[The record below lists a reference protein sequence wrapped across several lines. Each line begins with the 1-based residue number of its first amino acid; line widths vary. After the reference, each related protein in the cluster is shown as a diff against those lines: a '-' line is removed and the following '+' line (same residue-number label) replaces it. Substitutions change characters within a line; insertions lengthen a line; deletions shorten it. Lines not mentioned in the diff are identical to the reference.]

1 MAPSLPGSSGRRGGA
16 RNSLRASS
24 LTIERQDSESEDF
37 GGRNSPS
44 RSKRPARQ
52 AAVISRPRGRPPK
65 AQQQQQQEDE
75 DEDEEVE
82 EAEDEEMEVD
92 DKESSQGPIGDEE
105 EIEGEIDE
113 VGETKITKD
122 GELLGGRQYKCRS
135 FKLPERGDRIY
146 MLSMDPAR
154 VLGFRD
160 SYLFFLKNPQLVR
173 VNTTVEERQWMI
185 EHGMLMANFKSK
197 LIAVVTARSIFKSF
211 GAKIIKG
218 GKSRVDDYFES
229 NASEDAIDDSEGDA
243 TSRTGDDTVASGS
256 TGYNNHMEDHSSP
269 APSKRKYTLMHEDS
283 ARQITDLN
291 WQYESAMAV
300 RALNSRLKELR
311 KGNPKFLDPHTNIE
325 QIPTILQPTRCDV
338 HVVPDKGSSPSPQ
351 GAETEKEESAILSVP
366 RSIGPQVDANV
377 KVEIKPGAPLPPLIH
392 DASVWAVIPED
403 IRRVL
408 EEAEITQNQDNAEND
423 GMTRFPISLLSGQY
437 QAAYPLHQTRFQRPY
452 NIVLPQGMTPHA
464 HYIRHLWSTQP
475 HPEPI
480 LMEQETR
487 PGDRHPS
494 KKKST
499 DQQPQQQYQQQPP
512 QMPPHPQHPQHP
524 QHLQQHPQQQQQG
537 VPYQMQPY
545 QQHSQQYQQPQQ
557 QQHLGASMPIQ
568 ASTSRRR

>member
-44 RSKRPARQ
+44 RSKRPTRQ

-65 AQQQQQQEDE
+65 AQQQQQELDDE
-75 DEDEEVE
+75 DEDEVE
-82 EAEDEEMEVD
+82 EEADDDGMEVD
-92 DKESSQGPIGDEE
+92 DKENSERPIGDEE
-105 EIEGEIDE
+105 EIEGEVDE
-113 VGETKITKD
+113 IGETKVTKD

-185 EHGMLMANFKSK
+185 EQGMLMANFKSK

-218 GKSRVDDYFES
+218 GKSRVDDYFEA
-229 NASEDAIDDSEGDA
+229 NASDDAIDDSEGDA
-243 TSRTGDDTVASGS
+243 TSRTGDDTAASGS
-256 TGYNNHMEDHSSP
+256 TGHINQVEDHPSP
-269 APSKRKYTLMHEDS
+269 GPSKRKHTLMHEDS

-291 WQYESAMAV
+291 WQYESAVAV

-311 KGNPKFLDPHTNIE
+311 KENPKFLDPHTNIE
-325 QIPTILQPTRCDV
+325 QIPTITQPTRCHV
-338 HVVPDKGSSPSPQ
+338 HVVPETHPSSKPQ
-351 GAETEKEESAILSVP
+351 GGESGREEATVLSIP
-366 RSIGPQVDANV
+366 RSIGPQVDTNV
-377 KVEIKPGAPLPPLIH
+377 KIEIKPGAPLPPLIH
-392 DASVWAVIPED
+392 DADVWAVIPED

-408 EEAEITQNQDNAEND
+408 EEEAEIAQSREYDDNNEVS
-423 GMTRFPISLLSGQY
+423 RFPISLLSGQY
-437 QAAYPLHQTRFQRPY
+437 QAAYPL
-452 NIVLPQGMTPHA
+452 
-464 HYIRHLWSTQP
+464 
-475 HPEPI
+475 
-480 LMEQETR
+480 
-487 PGDRHPS
+487 
-494 KKKST
+494 
-499 DQQPQQQYQQQPP
+499 
-512 QMPPHPQHPQHP
+512 
-524 QHLQQHPQQQQQG
+524 
-537 VPYQMQPY
+537 
-545 QQHSQQYQQPQQ
+545 
-557 QQHLGASMPIQ
+557 
-568 ASTSRRR
+568 

>member
-1 MAPSLPGSSGRRGGA
+1 MAPSLPGSSGSRRGGP

-24 LTIERQDSESEDF
+24 QTVEKQDSDSEDV
-37 GGRNSPS
+37 GRNSPS
-44 RSKRPARQ
+44 RSKRPSRQ
-52 AAVISRPRGRPPK
+52 TAPRPRGRPPK
-65 AQQQQQQEDE
+65 VQQVQQEE
-75 DEDEEVE
+75 EEEEEEVE
-82 EAEDEEMEVD
+82 EDVDGMEVD
-92 DKESSQGPIGDEE
+92 DKEDSQGPTGDEE

-122 GELLGGRQYKCRS
+122 GELLGGRQYRCRS

-229 NASEDAIDDSEGDA
+229 NASEDAGDDSEGDT
-243 TSRTGDDTVASGS
+243 TSRTGDDNIQSGS
-256 TGYNNHMEDHSSP
+256 TGGNYQAEDHSSP
-269 APSKRKYTLMHEDS
+269 APSKRKHTLMHEDS

-311 KGNPKFLDPHTNIE
+311 KENPKFLDPHTNIE
-325 QIPTILQPTRCDV
+325 QIPTITQPTRCDV
-338 HVVPDKGSSPSPQ
+338 HVVRETGSSSKPQ
-351 GAETEKEESAILSVP
+351 MGDVEKEETTVISIP
-366 RSIGPQVDANV
+366 RSLGPQVDANV
-377 KVEIKPGAPLPPLIH
+377 RVEIKPGAPLPPLIH
-392 DASVWAVIPED
+392 DPSVWAAIPED

-408 EEAEITQNQDNAEND
+408 EEAEIEQARDYDEND
-423 GMTRFPISLLSGQY
+423 EVMKKFPISLLSGQY
-437 QAAYPLHQTRFQRPY
+437 QAAYPL
-452 NIVLPQGMTPHA
+452 
-464 HYIRHLWSTQP
+464 
-475 HPEPI
+475 
-480 LMEQETR
+480 
-487 PGDRHPS
+487 
-494 KKKST
+494 
-499 DQQPQQQYQQQPP
+499 
-512 QMPPHPQHPQHP
+512 
-524 QHLQQHPQQQQQG
+524 
-537 VPYQMQPY
+537 
-545 QQHSQQYQQPQQ
+545 
-557 QQHLGASMPIQ
+557 
-568 ASTSRRR
+568 